1 MQLTYKYRLKPTK
14 AQLTTIVAHLELCR
28 RQYNYRLGERF
39 RWWEATRT
47 PINAC
52 PLIVSIVPIEEIY
65 QNIPLTRVQTR
76 DGRKKDESG
85 NSLTKKGDVF
95 SNIEGGYVQ
104 WQTIQLADLKN
115 TKKLFPVVRGVLT
128 ASTAQ
133 VSSLSLALFALSR
146 SFTKRL
152 LLCSVYAANPSTQS
166 IRCNSA
172 GFQPSSLANSC
183 ICSKSGAGTEKSMRT
198 ILGASMSGIF
208 NISTI
213 PILLILQGFRG
224 S

>member
-1 MQLTYKYRLKPTK
+1 MKRLTWRDK
-14 AQLTTIVAHLELCR
+14 AIYLVIFSMLGSFLTVTNTFNSGCHL
-28 RQYNYRLGERF
+28 
-39 RWWEATRT
+39 
-47 PINAC
+47 
-52 PLIVSIVPIEEIY
+52 
-65 QNIPLTRVQTR
+65 
-76 DGRKKDESG
+76 
-85 NSLTKKGDVF
+85 
-95 SNIEGGYVQ
+95 
-104 WQTIQLADLKN
+104 
-115 TKKLFPVVRGVLT
+115 VRGVLT

-152 LLCSVYAANPSTQS
+152 LLCSVYAAKPSTQS

-183 ICSKSGAGTEKSMRT
+183 ICSKRGAGTEKSMRT

-213 PILLILQGFRG
+213 HILLILQGFRG